1 MLTKLLTKKEAVII
15 GTVKIDLHRKDREFE
30 TTYALDNA
38 EGVKMLLS
46 DYPKF
51 VSRKRLGEYEAAEVL
66 LDLHNAIELANLT
79 DRQREAIRLVY
90 FEDLTQVEAGK
101 RMGVGKDS
109 VNHLINRAAESIADI
124 YYYWAGHNEGYAM
137 GGRIDG

>member
-1 MLTKLLTKKEAVII
+1 
-15 GTVKIDLHRKDREFE
+15 
-30 TTYALDNA
+30 
-38 EGVKMLLS
+38 
-46 DYPKF
+46 

-66 LDLHNAIELANLT
+66 LDLHKAIELADLT

-101 RMGVGKDS
+101 RMGISRITLREYVEA
-109 VNHLINRAAESIADI
+109 AAEKIADI
-124 YYYWAGHNEGYAM
+124 YYYWAGHNEGYSM

>member
-1 MLTKLLTKKEAVII
+1 MLTKKEAVVI
-15 GTVKIDLHRKDREFE
+15 GKVKIDLHRKDREFE

-38 EGVKMLLS
+38 EGVKTLLS

-66 LDLHNAIELANLT
+66 LDLHNAIELAYLT

-101 RMGVGKDS
+101 RMGIGQDAVFKHID
-109 VNHLINRAAESIADI
+109 AAADKIADI
-124 YYYWAGHNEGYAM
+124 YYYWAGHNEGYST
-137 GGRIDG
+137 GGRING